1 MPAQKDLKRLVRAR
15 MQKTGESY
23 TTARSHLIR
32 KKSRNAARPSV
43 GAVPVAASPDEYAR
57 LAGMSNQVVKAK
69 TGCDWTRWVWALDR
83 LGARDMA
90 HREIARLVHDK
101 YKIPGWWSQTV
112 TVGYERIRGLREIG
126 QRRSGE
132 YEAGKT
138 RTLPVPVRTAFRAFK
153 DDRTRSRWLPEPV
166 TVRTAKADKTMRL
179 GWEDGT
185 IVAVYFTGKGRGKSQ
200 VAIQHLKLPGK
211 ARATEIKSLWGER
224 LAALAEVVTS

>member
-23 TTARSHLIR
+23 TTARSHLLS
-32 KKSRNAARPSV
+32 KKSPTAARSPGS
-43 GAVPVAASPDEYAR
+43 ADLAA
-57 LAGMSNQVVKAK
+57 LAGMADAVVKAK
-69 TGCDWTRWVWALDR
+69 TGCDWAKWVWALDR
-83 LGARDMA
+83 LGADGMP
-90 HREIARLVHDK
+90 HREIARLVHEK

-138 RTLPVPVRTAFRAFK
+138 RTLAAPVRTVFRAFK
-153 DDRTRSRWLPEPV
+153 TARTRARWLPEPV
-166 TVRTAKADKTMRL
+166 TIRTAKQDKTVRL

-185 IVAVYFTGKGRGKSQ
+185 IVAVYLVKKGAAKTL
-200 VAIQHLKLPGK
+200 VAIQHHKLPSK
-211 ARATEIKSLWGER
+211 ARATELKAFWGER
-224 LAALAEVVTS
+224 LAALQEVVTA